1 MMYRGSSVC
10 EFREQG
16 FIRICAGFTAASS
29 IMLAMSDTAPPPI
42 HRDNNFDSL
51 RVLAAAMVML
61 SHSWALFASSFAC
74 SFVVAWCSWH
84 VIERPALALKGRAS
98 GWQATRMR
106 HASDEGI

>member
-1 MMYRGSSVC
+1 
-10 EFREQG
+10 
-16 FIRICAGFTAASS
+16 
-29 IMLAMSDTAPPPI
+29 MLAMPDTAQPPI

-84 VIERPALALKGRAS
+84 LIERPALALNGRAS
-98 GWQATRMR
+98 GWLATRMR
-106 HASDEGI
+106 HATDEGI